1 MIDRKLREQLEEGLA
16 RGFALDLGIH
26 FRELD
31 EGYAELEMPM
41 EDRKR
46 NIYGMVHGGALY
58 TLLDTAS
65 GFAVRSYGDRV
76 VTLTGT
82 ANYLVAGKETAYLL
96 AKAKVVRKGGHT
108 AVVSADVF
116 DDKGSLLA
124 NGSFNFYVLRY

>member
-1 MIDRKLREQLEEGLA
+1 MIDQELRERLEKGLA
-16 RGFALDLGIH
+16 RGFTPDLGIR

-46 NIYGMVHGGALY
+46 NIYGMAHGGVLY
-58 TLLDTAS
+58 TLLDTSS

-82 ANYLVAGKETAYLL
+82 VNYLVAGKESSCLL
-96 AKAKVVRKGGHT
+96 AKARVVRKGGHT
-108 AVVSADVF
+108 AVVSAEVF
-116 DDKGSLLA
+116 DDKGTLLA
-124 NGSFNFYVLRY
+124 NGSFNFYVLRD

>member
-1 MIDRKLREQLEEGLA
+1 MVDQELRERLEKGLA

-65 GFAVRSYGDRV
+65 GVAGRADGGRGVP
-76 VTLTGT
+76 LPGT
-82 ANYLVAGKETAYLL
+82 ATDLVAGKGTAYLL
-96 AKAKVVRKGGHT
+96 AKAKVVRKGGHP

-116 DDKGSLLA
+116 DDKGTLLA
-124 NGSFNFYVLRY
+124 NGSFTFYVLRD